1 MGVAST
7 EAILNNYVK
16 LFQKARLE
24 VTVRWGGQHRRKLVI
39 RQEPPEK
46 APKERQW
53 MRQGMKSSG

>member
-24 VTVRWGGQHRRKLVI
+24 VTVRWGGAA
-39 RQEPPEK
+39 QEEAGDTARASREGTK
-46 APKERQW
+46 GETMDEAGNEE
-53 MRQGMKSSG
+53 